1 MFVWKWNLELWMFW
15 IFPFLGSFL
24 SLFAT
29 HPAYVMSCIFHT
41 FLKSESDSLFFRFLL
56 LGLSTHCW
64 ELISAFAQ
72 FCESESS
79 VISEKRK
86 SPPSWPLFHAGS
98 STWLMYNFVRVKV
111 CESLWY
117 QKSESFSQLSPGYL
131 PSQLSAHPALCYAS
145 VICVLNVKVLKYPP
159 SWSSPLAPAY
169 HISVICFCDIRKVKV
184 EVSFPLL
191 GHIPSLLAAHPVCM
205 YDFKKVKVLWYII
218 KSESF
223 QIPPF

>member
-1 MFVWKWNLELWMFW
+1 
-15 IFPFLGSFL
+15 
-24 SLFAT
+24 
-29 HPAYVMSCIFHT
+29 
-41 FLKSESDSLFFRFLL
+41 
-56 LGLSTHCW
+56 
-64 ELISAFAQ
+64 
-72 FCESESS
+72 
-79 VISEKRK
+79 
-86 SPPSWPLFHAGS
+86 
-98 STWLMYNFVRVKV
+98 MYNFVRVKV

-205 YDFKKVKVLWYII
+205 YDFKKVKVLWYIR

-223 QIPPF
+223 QISPFSHCWQLTPPLIRYISVKCFWKVKVPNLPLLEISSHCWQLTPAPLCLSIQALPGRCSLKSKFDKNQDWTIVVPKILATKVDANTIYTICMWNHKKE